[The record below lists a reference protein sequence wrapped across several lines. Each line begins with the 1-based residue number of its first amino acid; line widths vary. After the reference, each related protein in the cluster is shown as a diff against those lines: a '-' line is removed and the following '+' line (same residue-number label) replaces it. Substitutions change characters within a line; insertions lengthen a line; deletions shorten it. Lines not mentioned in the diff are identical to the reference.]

1 MNNANTCTT
10 PMDNRAK
17 FKLNNSQALKGD
29 IKWFQAAIGGLLF
42 CHGAT
47 CHEHDS
53 HDRLRPGGH
62 ASIRR
67 Y

>member
-1 MNNANTCTT
+1 MI
-10 PMDNRAK
+10 
-17 FKLNNSQALKGD
+17 KGQD
-29 IKWFQAAIGGLLF
+29 YYLVKWVGWP
-42 CHGAT
+42 T
-47 CHEHDS
+47 EYNCHEHDS